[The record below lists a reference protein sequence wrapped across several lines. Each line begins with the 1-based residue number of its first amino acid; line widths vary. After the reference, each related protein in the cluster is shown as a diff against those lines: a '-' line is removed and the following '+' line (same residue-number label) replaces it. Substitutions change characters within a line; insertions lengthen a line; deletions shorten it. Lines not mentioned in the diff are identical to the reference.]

1 MQMNSFRARLAWTH
15 PAKFNLQGLG
25 GATLLCLLLLAGC
38 AAPPVQTQVEAPPGW
53 TQQQLALREV
63 THWQVSGKLGVRQD
77 NRSDSA
83 VINQWVQQDL
93 RFDIN
98 LSSPVFGLGATSIQ
112 GTPEAIWFTR
122 SGERP
127 VYSENPEGL
136 IQQQVGWSLPISH
149 LLYWVKGIPAPGP
162 FQDMLFDQSGNLYQ
176 LEQAGWSITYESYHS
191 TSPYALPRKIVLR
204 RDNVRLTFII
214 HNWDLTNPLS

>member
-1 MQMNSFRARLAWTH
+1 MQANNCQTTRTWPFPVERS
-15 PAKFNLQGLG
+15 LQGLG
-25 GATLLCLLLLAGC
+25 ALALLCLLLLAGC
-38 AAPPVQTQVEAPPGW
+38 AAPPVQTQAEAPPEW

-98 LSSPVFGLGATSIQ
+98 LSSPVFGLGATAIQ
-112 GTPEAIWFTR
+112 GTPEGIWFTR
-122 SGERP
+122 SGEQP
-127 VYSENPEGL
+127 VYSEDPEGL
-136 IQQQVGWSLPISH
+136 IRQQVGWSLPIRH

-162 FQDMLFDQSGNLYQ
+162 FQDILFDQNGNLYQ
-176 LEQAGWSITYESYHS
+176 LQQAGWDIVYESYHP
-191 TSPYALPRKIVLR
+191 TIPYALPRKIVLR
-204 RDNVRLTFII
+204 RDKVRLTFII
-214 HNWDLTNPLS
+214 SNWDLKNPL

>member
-1 MQMNSFRARLAWTH
+1 MQTNSLQTSQAWTS
-15 PAKFNLQGLG
+15 PFTGSLQGLCFT
-25 GATLLCLLLLAGC
+25 ALLCLLLLAGC
-38 AAPPVQTQVEAPPGW
+38 TTAPVQTQVEAPPGW

-63 THWQVSGKLGVRQD
+63 TDWQVSGKLGVRQD

-112 GTPEAIWFTR
+112 GTPDGIWFTR
-122 SGERP
+122 SGEQP
-127 VYSENPEGL
+127 LYSENPEGL
-136 IQQQVGWSLPISH
+136 IRQQVGWSLPIRH

-162 FQDMLFDQSGNLYQ
+162 FQDMLFDQNGNLYQ
-176 LEQAGWSITYESYHS
+176 LEQAGWNIIYENYHD
-191 TSPYALPRKIVLR
+191 TAPYALPRKIVLR
-204 RDNVRLTFII
+204 RDKIRLTLII
-214 HNWDLTNPLS
+214 HNWDLKNPL